1 MLVGALLLTGLAVY
15 SPAPAAAGVLSPA
28 GTPLGTRVAFRD
40 FIASPSGRRAM
51 VEAGLANGYAQVV
64 AAARRGDFKPVLV
77 VSTRRDEAAWYLTV
91 NRKQWRVKGFPK
103 LQQLTVHPD
112 NSQDA
117 VYERVDRFMET
128 ALRLYATRTTDGYRL
143 VFEQRTNAFLPGT
156 AVVTIPLH
164 ADAYDPA
171 DCGGGKC
178 LFSCLANPT
187 IPCLLP
193 LPAR

>member
-1 MLVGALLLTGLAVY
+1 MLVWAVLLTGLAAY
-15 SPAPAAAGVLSPA
+15 SPAPAAASAPLPA

-40 FIASPSGRRAM
+40 FLASPSGRRA
-51 VEAGLANGYAQVV
+51 VAEAGLVNSYAQVV
-64 AAARRGDFKPVLV
+64 AAARRGDFKP
-77 VSTRRDEAAWYLTV
+77 TTQRGKAAWYLTV
-91 NRKQWRVKGFPK
+91 SRSRWRVMGFPK

-128 ALRLYATRTTDGYRL
+128 ALRLYATHTTGGYRL
-143 VFEQRTNAFLPGT
+143 VFEQRTNAFLPET

-164 ADAYDPA
+164 VEAYDPA
-171 DCGGGKC
+171 SGVFGCTLD
-178 LFSCLANPT
+178 LR
-187 IPCLLP
+187 IPCLVP